1 MGVKHTLFHR
11 FSVVFY
17 TSEFLIFAY
26 VAKNQSKHIGEN
38 VRFIRR
44 LLGIK
49 QDALAEKLGVAQQ
62 NVSKMEKKNNL
73 TENKINRTAEA
84 LDVTAEFIKKFDKK
98 AFINNVVAFIDRDQ
112 VNHHDSVQEIITY
125 FKEEIS
131 KKDTEITELQAK
143 LRAYEGGEKPKK
155 QSGSN
160 NPSQLSAV
168 R

>member
-1 MGVKHTLFHR
+1 MFFTHPNF
-11 FSVVFY
+11 F
-17 TSEFLIFAY
+17 IFAY

-62 NVSKMEKKNNL
+62 NVSKMEKKKNL

-131 KKDTEITELQAK
+131 KKNIEITELQTK
-143 LRAYEGGEKPKK
+143 LRAYEGGQKSEK
-155 QSGSN
+155 QTGTN
-160 NPSQLSAV
+160 NPSKLSALK
-168 R
+168 